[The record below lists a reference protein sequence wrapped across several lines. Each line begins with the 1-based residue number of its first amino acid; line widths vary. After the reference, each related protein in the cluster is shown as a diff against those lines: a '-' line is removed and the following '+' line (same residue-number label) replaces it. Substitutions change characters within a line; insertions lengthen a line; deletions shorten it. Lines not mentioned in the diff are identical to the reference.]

1 MKKPGLD
8 KGDPANYR
16 PITNLSTISKV
27 LEKLALA
34 RLRPHVMSTGNFNQF
49 QSAYR
54 SGHSTETAVLRVVN
68 DIRIAADNG
77 LCTALLAL
85 DVSAAF
91 DAVNHDT
98 LCGRARDE
106 FNVDGLALNWLES
119 FVSDR
124 TQYVAVGQERSRTT
138 ACVSGVP
145 QGSILGP
152 LLFAMYVS
160 PVDHVITSSGLSYH
174 QYADDLQLYTT
185 VRTDPSDDLRV
196 LERCVADV
204 SGWFLRNGLLFN
216 SSKTEA
222 VMFGIRQRL
231 VRYRTHRNVVGV
243 NDVTVNFVEAFKLL
257 GVTLDGA
264 LTFDKHVSDVVR
276 ACNYHIRA
284 LRHIRPLLSLDSA
297 KMVAAAIVG
306 ARLDYCNS
314 ALHGMSERNLDRLQR
329 VQNSLARTVCCAKWS
344 DSATELRQTLHW
356 LPIRQRIE
364 YKIAVMTF
372 NARTARGPRYLSEL
386 ITNELPTRILR
397 SSGPAKL
404 LEQRSSLDFGSFA
417 FSRAAPRM

>member
-1 MKKPGLD
+1 
-8 KGDPANYR
+8 
-16 PITNLSTISKV
+16 
-27 LEKLALA
+27 
-34 RLRPHVMSTGNFNQF
+34 
-49 QSAYR
+49 
-54 SGHSTETAVLRVVN
+54 
-68 DIRIAADNG
+68 
-77 LCTALLAL
+77 
-85 DVSAAF
+85 VSAAF

-222 VMFGIRQRL
+222 VMFGTRQRL
-231 VRYRTHRNVVGV
+231 VRCRTRRNVVGV

-276 ACNYHIRA
+276 PATTIYGPCDISARCSHWTL
-284 LRHIRPLLSLDSA
+284 LRWLL
-297 KMVAAAIVG
+297 
-306 ARLDYCNS
+306 
-314 ALHGMSERNLDRLQR
+314 
-329 VQNSLARTVCCAKWS
+329 
-344 DSATELRQTLHW
+344 
-356 LPIRQRIE
+356 LP
-364 YKIAVMTF
+364 
-372 NARTARGPRYLSEL
+372 S
-386 ITNELPTRILR
+386 
-397 SSGPAKL
+397 
-404 LEQRSSLDFGSFA
+404 
-417 FSRAAPRM
+417 